1 MEQTLFSGS
10 ANPHLAETLAAELG
24 TGLGALDIH
33 RFPDGELHVEIQ
45 ESVRGHDVYLL
56 QPTNSPTERHLL
68 ELLLL
73 ADASRRA
80 GAARLTAVIPYF
92 GYARQDRRASGREA
106 VGARLVANLLE
117 SGGLLERVVAI
128 DVHTAAIE
136 GFFGIPLE
144 HLSAVSMLKEF
155 VGVHARPDSVVVA
168 PDLGAAKLAERYA
181 KPLELPVAM
190 VHKSRISGSEV
201 SVRGITGN
209 VRDRKPIIVDD
220 MISTGGTIKAAI
232 DTLLEKGCKP
242 QITVV
247 ASHGLF
253 VGPAV
258 ERLSA
263 APVQRFVVTDSVRRL
278 EGLPLPLEVVSL
290 APLLAEAID
299 RLHNDRS
306 LDDLIVHA

>member
-1 MEQTLFSGS
+1 MELTIFAGT
-10 ANPHLAETLAAELG
+10 ANPSLAEGLAAKLSLPLG
-24 TGLGALDIH
+24 KREVH

-45 ESVRGHDVYLL
+45 ESVRGDDVYLV
-56 QPTNSPTERHLL
+56 QSTSSPAEKHLL

-80 GAARLTAVIPYF
+80 GAFRLTAIIPYF

-117 SGGLLERVVAI
+117 SGGLLERVVAV

-136 GFFGIPLE
+136 GFFGIPFE
-144 HLSAVSMLKEF
+144 HLSAVPRLVES
-155 VGVHARPDSVVVA
+155 VGVYADPDSVVVA

-190 VHKSRISGSEV
+190 IHKSRTSGSEV
-201 SVRGITGN
+201 SVRGITGA
-209 VRDRKPIIVDD
+209 VRDRRPIIVDD
-220 MISTGGTIKAAI
+220 MISTGGTIEATI
-232 DTLLEKGCKP
+232 GTLLEEGCEP

-263 APVQRFVVTDSVRRL
+263 APVQHLIVTDSVKLPDGRL
-278 EGLPLPLEVVSL
+278 LPLEVVNL
-290 APLLAEAID
+290 APLLAEAVD
-299 RLHNDRS
+299 CLHNDRS
-306 LDDLIVHA
+306 LDNPIVHA